1 MKVLLYTYDIMKIGG
16 IETSFYNLAQYLK
29 SKGYEVGVRYTV
41 IAPMQLERYKKAGID
56 VSMQKKETCDI
67 LFIGSVWRRPKQ
79 IISKVVV
86 QQVHADWSDE
96 FWNDSPEA
104 KKLLREADLESDAFA
119 PVSNSAAGFV
129 AEHTRK
135 PIVVMNNLA
144 PKSSKINRKKSDKL
158 VIGAFTRM
166 STEKGL
172 KNYEALRD
180 RLKDLNIDAELR
192 VYTNG
197 IAPEGWIA
205 HEPVPDIRTELRE
218 LSFVA
223 SLADTESFGYTIAE
237 ANSCGVP
244 CIIKQT
250 NSTDEFY
257 DNKSNIILSRMYMLS
272 EKDLKR
278 KIKVNYTL
286 CESSEKSID
295 KAMKQIEKLKSTR
308 TILKCLRTF
317 KDLESGNQRYMGEIF
332 TVSNKRAK
340 ELLKHELNLVSAI
353 IKI

>member
-29 SKGYEVGVRYTV
+29 SKGYDVGVRYSV
-41 IAPMQLERYKKAGID
+41 IAPMQLERYRNAGID
-56 VSMQKKETCDI
+56 VQLQKRETCDI

-79 IISKVVV
+79 ITSKVVV

-104 KKLLREADLESDAFA
+104 KKLLREADLESDVFA
-119 PVSNSAAGFV
+119 PVSNSASSFV
-129 AEHTRK
+129 YEHTRK
-135 PIVVMNNLA
+135 PIIVMNNLA
-144 PKSSKINRKKSDKL
+144 PKASKIDRKKSDKL

-180 RLKDLNIDAELR
+180 RLNELNVPAELR

-197 IAPEGWIA
+197 NAPEGWIA

-237 ANSCGVP
+237 ANSCGIP
-244 CIIKQT
+244 CIIKRT
-250 NSTDEFY
+250 NSTLEFY
-257 DNKSNIILSRMYMLS
+257 DEKNNIILDSIPDLT
-272 EKDLKR
+272 EKDIRR
-278 KIKVNYTL
+278 KIKVDYTL
-286 CESSEKSID
+286 REKSEKSID
-295 KAMKQIEKLKSTR
+295 KGMKELEKLTASKC
-308 TILKCLRTF
+308 ILKVMRSF
-317 KDLESGNQRYMGEIF
+317 KDLQANKQRTLGEYF
-332 TVSNKRAK
+332 TVSNERAS
-340 ELLKHELNLVSAI
+340 ELLNHELKLVEIA
-353 IKI
+353 